1 MTRVFARL
9 VESRA
14 SQALARTLALGA
26 ALLLSACSVVRAPDV
41 PSLPNAPSGNAAAVP
56 RVEPVGQQIAARAA
70 LQLGAPYRFG
80 GSDPAGFDCS
90 GLVSFV
96 HADLGIRVP
105 RTAAAQSAAAIAVPR
120 DQLDAGDL
128 VFFRSGS
135 GDVDHVAIYAGN
147 GELLHAPGRGRV
159 VERIRLDDPWFR
171 ARYAGAGRFWTAPAT
186 PGP

>member
-1 MTRVFARL
+1 MR
-9 VESRA
+9 
-14 SQALARTLALGA
+14 ALAALLALVSM
-26 ALLLSACSVVRAPDV
+26 LLLSACSVVRAPDV
-41 PSLPNAPSGNAAAVP
+41 PSVPATPSGSATVVP
-56 RVEPVGQQIAARAA
+56 PAEPIGRQIAARAA
-70 LQLGAPYRFG
+70 LQLGVPYRFG

-105 RTAAAQSAAAIAVPR
+105 RTAAAQSAAALAVPR

-128 VFFRSGS
+128 VFFRSGG

>member
-1 MTRVFARL
+1 M
-9 VESRA
+9 
-14 SQALARTLALGA
+14 
-26 ALLLSACSVVRAPDV
+26 RAPDA
-41 PSLPNAPSGNAAAVP
+41 PSAPSAPSGDAAIVP
-56 RVEPVGQQIAARAA
+56 LVEPVGRQIAARAA

-105 RTAAAQSAAAIAVPR
+105 RTAAAQSAAATAVAR

-128 VFFRSGS
+128 VFFRSG
-135 GDVDHVAIYAGN
+135 GGEIDHVAIYAGD